1 MCKLCWAFVVI
12 LFLLTGGMAWK
23 FIYSG
28 ETVTATDGRQALLLA
43 PAERDMVLAEM
54 RAFLA
59 SVQAI
64 VQGVQEEDMDAV
76 VKAARHVGA
85 AAQGAV
91 PGSLMKKLPLEFK
104 RLGFTTHRQFDQLA
118 LDAEQLGDPGHTLE
132 QLAGLMRNCVACHAA
147 YRIDAAPITRR

>member
-1 MCKLCWAFVVI
+1 MCRLCWMLVLVLVVI
-12 LFLLTGGMAWK
+12 SGGMAWK
-23 FIYSG
+23 FVIQG

-104 RLGFTTHRQFDQLA
+104 RLGFDTHRQFDQLA

-147 YRIDAAPITRR
+147 YRIDAASMTRR

>member
-1 MCKLCWAFVVI
+1 MCRLCWILVLVLVVI
-12 LFLLTGGMAWK
+12 SGGMAWK
-23 FIYSG
+23 FLVQG

-43 PAERDMVLAEM
+43 PGERDVVLGEM

-64 VQGVQEEDMDAV
+64 VQGAQAEDMDAV

-85 AAQGAV
+85 AAQGTV

-104 RLGFTTHRQFDQLA
+104 QLGFDTHRRFDQLA

-132 QLAGLMRNCVACHAA
+132 QLAELMRNCVACHAA
-147 YRIDAAPITRR
+147 YRIDAAPMTRH